1 MLELNPYFRP
11 SAKQLIANPI
21 FDSVRVL
28 DNEHVAKCRV
38 KMKFDQEFAM
48 ENTDPA
54 KEQQD
59 VISFLRKIVE

>member
-11 SAKQLIANPI
+11 SAKQLIANPL

-48 ENTDPA
+48 ENTDSD
-54 KEQQD
+54 KEQKD
-59 VISFLRKIVE
+59 VMSFIRRIYE

>member
-11 SAKQLIANPI
+11 SAKQLIANPV

-48 ENTDPA
+48 ENTDA
-54 KEQQD
+54 DKE
-59 VISFLRKIVE
+59 